1 MRLVLKECFIDLVFC
16 HFHEICFKRGLWISE
31 KSQCMCDNFKVRNI
45 SFLCIWRS
53 KMGWVVQGTYH
64 LHPPYSP
71 CCSLN
76 RRECLRFIIKSKY
89 WLCGLVKENLICKWP
104 LESLLFLKS
113 EEHVSTKHLTVGSF
127 FLISKRKS
135 HSNALNLTW
144 RRHVNNS
151 FSIPLFRTPFNHL
164 ISHVVITQ

>member
-1 MRLVLKECFIDLVFC
+1 
-16 HFHEICFKRGLWISE
+16 
-31 KSQCMCDNFKVRNI
+31 MCGNFKVRNI
-45 SFLCIWRS
+45 YFSLYLEIQNGMSCPRYI
-53 KMGWVVQGTYH
+53 
-64 LHPPYSP
+64 PPAPSHSP

-151 FSIPLFRTPFNHL
+151 FSIPLFRTPINHL
-164 ISHVVITQ
+164 ICHVVITQ